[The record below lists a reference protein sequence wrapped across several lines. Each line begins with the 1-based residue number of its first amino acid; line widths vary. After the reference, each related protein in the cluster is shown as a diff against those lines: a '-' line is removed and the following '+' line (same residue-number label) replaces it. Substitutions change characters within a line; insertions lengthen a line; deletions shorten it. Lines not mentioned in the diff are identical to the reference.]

1 MKMKSTVSVTDTL
14 SVSALLCDCHCQ
26 PGVRDSPRPVH
37 SDSTFTVTVRVV
49 QPHSLYLDGRPNVF
63 K

>member
-1 MKMKSTVSVTDTL
+1 MKMKSTVTDTL

-37 SDSTFTVTVRVV
+37 SDSTFTVRVV